1 MLDSCSVI
9 ATYTTILELGHLDC
23 SEHLGQPSNGHCGSA
38 TFECGGLVANG
49 ILGDVPAHGAEKGR
63 AIQGVKSDDVGN
75 MGQTS
80 KVSSISLVGAQRC
93 GLRFQEVTLFRQQS
107 G

>member
-1 MLDSCSVI
+1 M
-9 ATYTTILELGHLDC
+9 ILELSHIDC

-38 TFECGGLVANG
+38 AFECGGLEANG
-49 ILGDVPAHGAEKGR
+49 ILGDVRAHEAEKGG
-63 AIQGVKSDDVGN
+63 AIQGLKGDDVGN

-80 KVSSISLVGAQRC
+80 RVSSISLVGAQRC
-93 GLRFQEVTLFRQQS
+93 RLRFQEVTLFRQQS